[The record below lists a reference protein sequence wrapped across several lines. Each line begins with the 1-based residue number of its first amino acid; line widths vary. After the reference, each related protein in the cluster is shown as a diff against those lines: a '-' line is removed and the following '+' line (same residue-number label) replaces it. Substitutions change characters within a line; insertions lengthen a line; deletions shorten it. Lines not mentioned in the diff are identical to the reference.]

1 MASLED
7 IERKQ
12 QAMQPL
18 LDQISQETNADR
30 VQELGKQI
38 AEMARELGQMAAGL
52 ENAYAQARGDGE
64 TRVALTKEQRQ
75 RVAEATG
82 VALDTLVL
90 EGKDVWDPQMPTMS
104 PATIERLAMAS
115 VAARKLEEEK
125 RSAALAIVK
134 QLESAVGDDPAPETK
149 AAIEQFKRDHLGRSG

>member
-1 MASLED
+1 MASLEE

-12 QAMQPL
+12 KSVQPL
-18 LDQISQETNADR
+18 LEQISRETNADR

-38 AEMARELGQMAAGL
+38 AAVAQELARMGKGL
-52 ENAYAQARGDGE
+52 EKAFAQSKGSGE
-64 TRVALTKEQRQ
+64 TRVVLTGDQRH

-90 EGKDVWDPQMPTMS
+90 EGAETWDPRMPKMS

-115 VAARKLEEEK
+115 VADRKLKEAK
-125 RSAALAIVK
+125 RKAVKDIVK
-134 QLESAVGDDPAPETK
+134 QLEAAVGDSPAAETK
-149 AAIEQFKRDHLGRSG
+149 AAIDQFKRDHLED